1 MLKYYYMDL
10 LFRQGNMYKEVA
22 FWMKYGRP
30 YASVKNCTISVD
42 EYEERTRFDYYHN
55 TNNRTEKVVE
65 S

>member
-1 MLKYYYMDL
+1 
-10 LFRQGNMYKEVA
+10 MYKEVA